1 MEAKCSPAQTAAPQE
16 EGTSAIRHF
25 VFFLPYLRL
34 ETHQSIA
41 GIDFLP
47 FRDPDGRVTP
57 PLEGAEDALSRILT
71 SYIDRHGN
79 PYDNCVVATIPGRGW
94 DLNVTDGPTIN
105 WSASLLFLASWAGN
119 QYFPRFA
126 GDYTNSSSFRFVG
139 QAFTGNK
146 PVYMTVGARRRDG
159 NAWDGGYR
167 HGELYFSTPA
177 QCPLRDACA
186 VDTPLLAALNDA
198 LAGGSTTMKRLRA
211 ALPFVQLAN
220 TDDDV
225 MTADAEAILMA
236 SAFEQLLDGEG
247 SKYRLGKSFGELFQD
262 FGNVTV
268 ACAQQTRP
276 DIEIDQK
283 PDYAA
288 AQREWWVH
296 RKWVEELY
304 RLRNRVAHE
313 GSHGTR
319 RRGWRP
325 DEHLVMTAFVFPLAV
340 KLLLSRE
347 GHYSVTSVDQAHC
360 GAIDK
365 LLAATAW
372 DTERE
377 GDGTGSA
384 WHSVIAEA
392 VRGHE
397 LKKSIRAFLKEHPAL
412 FADGDGETTT
422 L

>member
-1 MEAKCSPAQTAAPQE
+1 MEAKRSPARTDALPEERTRAAQ
-16 EGTSAIRHF
+16 HF
-25 VFFLPYLRL
+25 IFFLPYLRL
-34 ETHQSIA
+34 ETRQGVA
-41 GIDFLP
+41 GVDFLP
-47 FRDPDGRVTP
+47 FRDSDGRVTP

-71 SYIDRHGN
+71 SYIDRHGS

-94 DLNVTDGPTIN
+94 DLNVTDGPTIF

-126 GDYTNSSSFRFVG
+126 GDYTNSSSFRVVA

-159 NAWDGGYR
+159 NAWDGGYK
-167 HGELYFSTPA
+167 HGELHFSTPA
-177 QCPLRDACA
+177 QCPLRDACP
-186 VDTPLLAALNDA
+186 VDTPFLAALNDA
-198 LAGGSTTMKRLRA
+198 LAGGSTTIERLRT

-236 SAFEQLLDGEG
+236 SAFEQLLDGG
-247 SKYRLGKSFGELFQD
+247 GKKYRLGKSFGEQFQD

-268 ACAQQTRP
+268 ACALQTRP
-276 DIEIDQK
+276 DIEIDPK
-283 PDYAA
+283 YAD

-296 RKWVEELY
+296 RKWIEELY
-304 RLRNRVAHE
+304 SLRNKVAHV

-319 RRGWRP
+319 RWGSRP
-325 DEHLVMTAFVFPLAV
+325 DEHLVMAAFVFPLAV

-372 DTERE
+372 DTEPE

-384 WHSVIAEA
+384 WHSFIAEA
-392 VRGHE
+392 VQGHE
-397 LKKSIRAFLKEHPAL
+397 LEKSIRAFLKEHPAL
-412 FADGDGETTT
+412 FADGDGGTTT